1 MMGREHGGEHAGLV
15 GGGLTTGAASYP
27 RQPRT
32 ETLAAERMTLETAC
46 RSCGAKELRPVL
58 SLGCV
63 PLANALLTSEQLLQ
77 VEETYPLDCV
87 FCPHCSLVQIVET
100 VSPEKLFR
108 EYLYLSSF
116 SDTVLTNAAILAE
129 RLTERLRLDR
139 ASLVAEIASNDGYLL
154 QNYQKRGIPVLGI
167 EPARNIAAVAQ
178 QRGIP
183 TISEF
188 FSSALGVR
196 LREDGK
202 TADVVHAHNVIAHVA
217 DLHGV
222 VEGIAT
228 LLKPDGLA
236 VVENHYVKD
245 LIDHVEFDAI
255 YHEHLCYYSVTSLE
269 QLFQQ
274 HGLALVDVERI
285 PVHGGSIR
293 VFFQRGDGPRSWQ
306 KEGAVRVEHLLAE
319 ESAWGVDEVSFYQSF
334 GTKVEQLRLLLLTLL
349 RRLKAGGKRIAVYG
363 ASAKSTTLLNY
374 CGIGAETI
382 EYVVDRSTAKQ
393 GHYTPG
399 THLPI
404 YAPQKLLDTRP
415 DYVLL
420 LTWNFADEILS
431 QQAEYR
437 RQGGRFII
445 PIPELRVV

>member
-1 MMGREHGGEHAGLV
+1 MTGREDSREHAGLV
-15 GGGLTTGAASYP
+15 GGGLTTAAVSHQRRP
-27 RQPRT
+27 VT
-32 ETLAAERMTLETAC
+32 EALAIERMTLEAAC

-58 SLGCV
+58 SLGRV

-77 VEETYPLDCV
+77 TEETYPLDCV
-87 FCPHCSLVQIVET
+87 FCPHCSLVQITET

-108 EYLYLSSF
+108 EYLYFSSF
-116 SDTVLTNAAILAE
+116 SDTVLANAADLAE
-129 RLTERLRLDR
+129 RLTERLRLGGE
-139 ASLVAEIASNDGYLL
+139 SMVAEIASNDGYLL

-167 EPARNIAAVAQ
+167 EPARNIAEVAQ

-183 TISEF
+183 TLSEF
-188 FSSALGVR
+188 FNLALAVR
-196 LREDGK
+196 LREEGK
-202 TADVVHAHNVIAHVA
+202 SADVVHAHNVIAHVA

-228 LLKPDGLA
+228 LLKPDGMA
-236 VVENHYVKD
+236 VIENHYVKD

-255 YHEHLCYYSVTSLE
+255 YHEHLCHYSVTSFE
-269 QLFQQ
+269 RLFKQ
-274 HGLALVDVERI
+274 HGLTLVDAERI

-293 VFFQRGDGPRSWQ
+293 VFFQRSDGPRSWQ
-306 KEGAVRVEHLLAE
+306 KEGAARVEHLLAE
-319 ESAWGVDEVSFYQSF
+319 ESAWGVNDVSFYQDF
-334 GTKVEQLRLLLLTLL
+334 GTKVEQLRLHLLTLL

-374 CGIGAETI
+374 YRIGAETI

-393 GHYTPG
+393 GRFTPG

-404 YAPQKLLDTRP
+404 HAPQKLLETRP

-437 RQGGRFII
+437 RQGGKFII